1 MLCRLKLFLKI
12 GKKSTMRILVVNDDE
27 PGTFTFDKRSLYV
40 KESCGAAVISVLREN
55 GADGTV
61 EVRRPFKAVRYHMF
75 QCKWRTIAGTAV
87 DGEDYLGGQGVLLF
101 QNGELKKEITIQVL
115 LHHPY
120 LHPCHR

>member
-1 MLCRLKLFLKI
+1 
-12 GKKSTMRILVVNDDE
+12 MRILVVNDDE

-61 EVRRPFKAVRYHMF
+61 EVRRPFEAVRYHMF

-115 LHHPY
+115 LHHPH
-120 LHPCHR
+120 LHPRHR

>member
-1 MLCRLKLFLKI
+1 
-12 GKKSTMRILVVNDDE
+12 MRILVVNDDE
-27 PGTFTFDKRSLYV
+27 PGTFTFDKRSVYV

-115 LHHPY
+115 LHHPH
-120 LHPCHR
+120 LHPHHR